1 VETGRLEA
9 FSDGVIAVIIT
20 IMVIELKAPH
30 GIEPAALVPL
40 VPTFLAYVLSFV
52 YVGIYWNNHHHLF
65 AITRRVDGRAMLA
78 NLHLLFW
85 LSLIPFTTGWVGEH
99 HDAALPTALYGSVL
113 LLAALAYSLLVR
125 ALMAANRAEPALG
138 EAIGR
143 DRKGLVSL
151 AGYALGIGLALVR
164 PVAADVMFAIV
175 ALVWLA
181 PDRRIER
188 YVATREEQRRPGT

>member
-1 VETGRLEA
+1 
-9 FSDGVIAVIIT
+9 
-20 IMVIELKAPH
+20 
-30 GIEPAALVPL
+30 
-40 VPTFLAYVLSFV
+40 
-52 YVGIYWNNHHHLF
+52 
-65 AITRRVDGRAMLA
+65 
-78 NLHLLFW
+78 
-85 LSLIPFTTGWVGEH
+85 
-99 HDAALPTALYGSVL
+99 LYGSVL

-125 ALMAANRAEPALG
+125 ALMAANRTESALG